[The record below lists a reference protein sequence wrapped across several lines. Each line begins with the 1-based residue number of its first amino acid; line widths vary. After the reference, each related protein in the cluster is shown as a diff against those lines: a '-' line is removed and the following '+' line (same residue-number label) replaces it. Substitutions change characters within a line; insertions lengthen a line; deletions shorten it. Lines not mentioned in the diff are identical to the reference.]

1 MKESASPRQTPR
13 PARSGRTAR
22 RWCAALAAAGALLAG
37 CAQIDAGPVSP
48 FEAGGGNRDLRFA
61 NTGWAV
67 LPIENNTETANA
79 GQRAA
84 SIAAGF
90 LRAQGYTDVREYRAP
105 DGGDGMFMDW
115 TGADL
120 GKAKAWAV
128 SNHLRYGLTGAVN
141 EWRYKVGVDGEPA
154 IGIALQIIDL
164 QTGAV
169 VWSGTASRTGWSRD
183 AATSVAQGLVR
194 KLLTPVVGVGDKRA
208 SS

>member
-1 MKESASPRQTPR
+1 MNESASPHVADK
-13 PARSGRTAR
+13 PARHARTAR
-22 RWCAALAAAGALLAG
+22 RWWLALAAAGALLAG
-37 CAQIDAGPVSP
+37 CAQVDSGPVSP
-48 FEAGGGNRDLRFA
+48 FEANGGHSDLRMA

-84 SIAAGF
+84 SIVAGF

-105 DGGDGMFMDW
+105 GDDGMFVDW
-115 TGADL
+115 TGTDV
-120 GKAKAWAV
+120 GKAKKWATD
-128 SNHLRYGLTGAVN
+128 NHLRYGLTGAVN

-194 KLLTPVVGVGDKRA
+194 QLLTPVVGSGERRA
-208 SS
+208 RS

>member
-1 MKESASPRQTPR
+1 MKQSASPQVAGK
-13 PARSGRTAR
+13 PARHGWTAR
-22 RWCAALAAAGALLAG
+22 RWCVALAAAGALLAG
-37 CAQIDAGPVSP
+37 CAQVDSGPVSP
-48 FEAGGGNRDLRFA
+48 FEASGGNSDLRMA

-84 SIAAGF
+84 SIVAGF
-90 LRAQGYTDVREYRAP
+90 LRAQGYTDVREYRTP
-105 DGGDGMFMDW
+105 GDDGMFVDW
-115 TGADL
+115 TGTDM
-120 GKAKAWAV
+120 GKAKKWAAD
-128 SNHLRYGLTGAVN
+128 NHLRYGLTGAVN

-164 QTGAV
+164 RTGAV

-194 KLLTPVVGVGDKRA
+194 QLLAPVVGNGDKRA
-208 SS
+208 RS